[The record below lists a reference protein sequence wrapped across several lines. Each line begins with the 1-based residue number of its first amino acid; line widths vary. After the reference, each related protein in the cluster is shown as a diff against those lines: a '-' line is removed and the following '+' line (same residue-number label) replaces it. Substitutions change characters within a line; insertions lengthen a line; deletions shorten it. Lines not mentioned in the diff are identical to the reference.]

1 MFPVSFPGVKTSRDD
16 VVVDIDRD
24 RLIERMKQYFDPG
37 ISHEEMR
44 RISPGAMTATAR
56 FKAEAVRDH
65 LRNRGFLGQNVVRYF
80 YRPFDMRWLYWEAE
94 TKLLDEKR
102 AEYFPH
108 VFPTN
113 SWVEARQKQPM
124 EQFDRGYFTRILADN
139 LGNGLSSFFP
149 LYLKGQ
155 QSEKSLLGRQ
165 EPEDVCVLANGLR
178 YNLSVSAV
186 DYLTRIGTISHAPGL
201 FNHVLAVLR
210 TPTYRAENA
219 GALRQNWPRIPLPN
233 SKELLLNS
241 AELGKQIAALLDTEC
256 DVSAANEPPLQRIAA
271 FTVPPGTVLAEKEHF
286 AVTAGWGHAGKEGVT
301 MPGKGK
307 VTERD
312 YTEKEREALTAAGGA
327 RGMGAEQTLQS
338 LGARTCDVYLNEVAY
353 WSNIPLRV
361 WEYTIGGYQVIKKWL
376 SYREKKLLG
385 RPLTKEEVRYFQEMA
400 RRIAAIL
407 LLEPALDSNYRSV
420 KEHTFPWK

>member
-1 MFPVSFPGVKTSRDD
+1 
-16 VVVDIDRD
+16 
-24 RLIERMKQYFDPG
+24 
-37 ISHEEMR
+37 
-44 RISPGAMTATAR
+44 
-56 FKAEAVRDH
+56 
-65 LRNRGFLGQNVVRYF
+65 
-80 YRPFDMRWLYWEAE
+80 
-94 TKLLDEKR
+94 
-102 AEYFPH
+102 
-108 VFPTN
+108 
-113 SWVEARQKQPM
+113 
-124 EQFDRGYFTRILADN
+124 
-139 LGNGLSSFFP
+139 
-149 LYLKGQ
+149 
-155 QSEKSLLGRQ
+155 
-165 EPEDVCVLANGLR
+165 
-178 YNLSVSAV
+178 
-186 DYLTRIGTISHAPGL
+186 
-201 FNHVLAVLR
+201 
-210 TPTYRAENA
+210 
-219 GALRQNWPRIPLPN
+219 
-233 SKELLLNS
+233 
-241 AELGKQIAALLDTEC
+241 
-256 DVSAANEPPLQRIAA
+256 
-271 FTVPPGTVLAEKEHF
+271 
-286 AVTAGWGHAGKEGVT
+286 